1 MGRPKGSKIKKAKAP
16 APPKVEFAPVPP
28 PAPELPPQAGI
39 GPDVN
44 YDTLPE
50 REVNMDLLKA
60 GVSDPFLPSEP
71 LNKETTKDVSNS
83 GMKVNAKPEVFT
95 RTPPVRKEGK
105 TMSHPGTM
113 RTTF

>member
-1 MGRPKGSKIKKAKAP
+1 MARPKGSKNKVKVK
-16 APPKVEFAPVPP
+16 APPKVEFAPIPP
-28 PAPELPPQAGI
+28 PAPELPPQRGL

-44 YDTLPE
+44 YNTMPE
-50 REVNMDLLKA
+50 RQVDMDLLKA

-71 LNKETTKDVSNS
+71 LNKETTKDISTS

-95 RTPPVRKEGK
+95 RTPKVRKEGK
-105 TMSHPGTM
+105 SMSHPGTT